1 MFHRQV
7 ALSPADLLIFRLITS
22 LTPFFFGF
30 EVPPTIGLF
39 IPGRW
44 ITFAEANAYHL
55 RDAVNFFRD
64 VPALPIHDLP
74 DGSVV
79 LELVSRPV
87 HYQLYGAGLTNQ
99 VVSYPEAVGLF
110 QEGDIWNLRA
120 AELRRL
126 GVTHAYAMGIP
137 TLAPGCV
144 RLSLTRNSTAT
155 RSTTS
160 RSPNRE
166 FSAASSMIVPLLCRT
181 SPRIWVRAFTGAGS
195 DRRLMRCAAT
205 SARPR

>member
-1 MFHRQV
+1 MR
-7 ALSPADLLIFRLITS
+7 
-22 LTPFFFGF
+22 
-30 EVPPTIGLF
+30 
-39 IPGRW
+39 PG
-44 ITFAEANAYHL
+44 A
-55 RDAVNFFRD
+55 
-64 VPALPIHDLP
+64 VPALPIYDLP

-110 QEGDIWNLRA
+110 QEGDTWNLRA

-126 GVTHAYAMGIP
+126 SVTYAYAMGIP

-181 SPRIWVRAFTGAGS
+181 SPRIWVARSPGRAPIG
-195 DRRLMRCAAT
+195 D
-205 SARPR
+205 

>member
-44 ITFAEANAYHL
+44 ITFAEATAYHL
-55 RDAVNFFRD
+55 RNAVNFFRD
-64 VPALPIHDLP
+64 VPARPIHDLP

-87 HYQLYGAGLTNQ
+87 HYQLYGAGLTRW
-99 VVSYPEAVGLF
+99 SA
-110 QEGDIWNLRA
+110 IRK
-120 AELRRL
+120 RL
-126 GVTHAYAMGIP
+126 GFPKKATLGIS
-137 TLAPGCV
+137 G
-144 RLSLTRNSTAT
+144 R
-155 RSTTS
+155 
-160 RSPNRE
+160 PN
-166 FSAASSMIVPLLCRT
+166 SAA
-181 SPRIWVRAFTGAGS
+181 
-195 DRRLMRCAAT
+195 
-205 SARPR
+205 